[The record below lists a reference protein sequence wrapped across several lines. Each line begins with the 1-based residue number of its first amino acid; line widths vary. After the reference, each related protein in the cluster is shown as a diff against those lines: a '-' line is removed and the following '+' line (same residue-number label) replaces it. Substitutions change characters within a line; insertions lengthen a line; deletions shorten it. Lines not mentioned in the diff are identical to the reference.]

1 MNSKKLTELSEIESI
16 IRESTYCTVGMIDE
30 NGLPYVLPMNFGYA
44 DQTLY
49 LHCGSK
55 GKKINA
61 FRKNKQIC
69 VNFCTNTELHYRD
82 IKIAC
87 SYSMKYRSAML
98 YGSIEFIEDL
108 EEKEQILR
116 IIMQQYTNNDV
127 RFSAP
132 ALKNVCVMKVTAE
145 RLEGRE
151 LGY

>member
-1 MNSKKLTELSEIESI
+1 MNSKKLIDRSEIESI
-16 IRESTYCTVGMIDE
+16 IRESIYCTVGMLDE

-49 LHCGSK
+49 LHGGFK
-55 GKKINA
+55 GKKIKA
-61 FRKNKQIC
+61 LQKNKQIC
-69 VNFCTNTELHYRD
+69 VNFCTNTALRYQNAE
-82 IKIAC
+82 IAC

-98 YGSIEFIEDL
+98 YGSIEFVENL

-116 IIMQQYTNNDV
+116 IIMRQYTSNEV

>member
-1 MNSKKLTELSEIESI
+1 MNSKKLAELSEIESI
-16 IRESTYCTVGMIDE
+16 IHKSTYCTVGMIDE

-61 FRKNKQIC
+61 FRKNKQVC

-82 IKIAC
+82 VEIAC
-87 SYSMKYRSAML
+87 SYSMKYRSAVL
-98 YGSIEFIEDL
+98 YGSVEFIEDL
-108 EEKEQILR
+108 EEKERCLR
-116 IIMQQYTNNDV
+116 IIMQQYTIESV
-127 RFSAP
+127 RFSVP
-132 ALKNVCVMKVTAE
+132 ALKNVCVIKVPAE
-145 RLEGRE
+145 RLEGRA